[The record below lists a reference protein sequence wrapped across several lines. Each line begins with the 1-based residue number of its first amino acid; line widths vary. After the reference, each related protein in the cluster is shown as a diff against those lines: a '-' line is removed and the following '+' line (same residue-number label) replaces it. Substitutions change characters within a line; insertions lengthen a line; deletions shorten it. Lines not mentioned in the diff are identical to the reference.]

1 MVEKGRLEVID
12 TSLLVVKPW
21 NMTQL
26 HSRASVYAVVLNL
39 DWTLESPE
47 KLKKKKKSLSL
58 DTLRPW
64 ESWQQFLKLLGWCSQ
79 SWEPLVWWKKR
90 RPKNLCL
97 HAQLSP
103 GNVVWNW
110 MVASRAAVQ
119 YRSQQP
125 YVITEHSKYEQSDL
139 KQTVHFTTHIS
150 CAFWRL
156 MKKKGIWTISLII
169 FKTLHIEMIIFCLD
183 LLG

>member
-1 MVEKGRLEVID
+1 MKGIKIYQ
-12 TSLLVVKPW
+12 S
-21 NMTQL
+21 
-26 HSRASVYAVVLNL
+26 LNL
-39 DWTLESPE
+39 WYTECWHSGSELKVVYYQENGGEGEIGGYRHFLAGGETVEYDTATFKSFCLCGSSQSWLNTGITW
-47 KLKKKKKSLSL
+47 KVKKKKKSLSL

-125 YVITEHSKYEQSDL
+125 YVITEHSKYE
-139 KQTVHFTTHIS
+139 
-150 CAFWRL
+150 
-156 MKKKGIWTISLII
+156 
-169 FKTLHIEMIIFCLD
+169 
-183 LLG
+183 